1 MKKENKF
8 KLAMINV
15 LSNPD
20 IEVSDINIENGI
32 ETISG
37 EFPSIWEQKV
47 PTGISR
53 FTITI
58 YNPKNDRH
66 KPTEK

>member
-37 EFPSIWEQKV
+37 EFPSIWNKKYLLEFQ
-47 PTGISR
+47 
-53 FTITI
+53 
-58 YNPKNDRH
+58 DLQ
-66 KPTEK
+66 